1 MEIKTSG
8 KVLLIA
14 LAAGGIFATKVF
26 YWDKRPQQA
35 KAATSIGRVALPDA
49 PGASLSG
56 NTPVVPLPENK
67 ESVNGGTRITCKIMA
82 WNAQMALMY
91 ANGGVNTMAG
101 SLFDK
106 AKLQVEIVRQ
116 DDCNKSIG
124 DMVKFASDYK
134 SNPNTPGLVLSLM
147 GDGMP
152 GFFSS
157 LAKELA
163 PLGPEYQAVGF
174 YTVGKSYGEDKLM
187 GPMDWKQD
195 PKNALGKTVAC
206 VLRDGDMNIL
216 LKWAGDN
223 NLKVNPDETS
233 FDPNAINLI
242 AANDFIDAGNK
253 YIADYKEKRKL
264 IVNGKKI
271 AKDTTIGVDAVATWT
286 PEDVNIAEKKGGLVS
301 IADTKQY
308 ASQMPA
314 LLFTIRKFANDH
326 RTDIE
331 GMISALAQA
340 GDQIRSFNQAK
351 SFAADVSAKVYGE
364 NDGKYWL
371 KYYDGYKTKDAQG
384 LSIVL
389 GGSMAFNL
397 ADAANMMGLG
407 TDRIDR
413 YKAVYTTFGDILVK
427 MYPEIMPTY
436 PAYNSVIDKS
446 FLNAVVSNNPEL
458 LEGKPIQVA
467 YSSEMTSQVSSKS
480 YQIQFQTG
488 SSTILSASF
497 PVLEEIMKSA
507 IVAEGL
513 KLGVYGHTD
522 NVGNETSNK
531 NLSEARAASVK
542 NYLLKRGMNPSRI
555 EIAGY
560 GSSQPIASNDTPA
573 GRAQNRRVQIVLGE

>member
-14 LAAGGIFATKVF
+14 LAAGGIFAAKVF
-26 YWDKRPQQA
+26 YWDKRPQVA

-67 ESVNGGTRITCKIMA
+67 ESVNGGTRITFKIMA

-91 ANGGVNTMAG
+91 ANGGVSTMSG

-174 YTVGKSYGEDKLM
+174 YTFGKSYGEDKLM

-351 SFAADVSAKVYGE
+351 AFAADVSAKVYGE

-389 GGSMAFNL
+389 GGSMTFNL

-467 YSSEMTSQVSSKS
+467 YSSEITSQVSSKS

-488 SSTILSASF
+488 SSTILASSF